1 MSVKRTLFTGVL
13 WVSIAAAAET
23 AEKATGPLEHVLV
36 TIPLHKSTMETAFPV
51 DALTGARLARETSA
65 TLGETIA
72 SLPGVHNASFGP
84 GVGQPVIRGLSGPR
98 VTSLQN
104 GMRSADASAI
114 SADHSVAVEPMLADS
129 IEVLRGPAT
138 LLYGGGAIGG
148 VVNVVDGRIPTA
160 LPAEATVDLGWRYT
174 GASHGQTGVIRA
186 EGEIDN
192 VAIHFDAINRD
203 TDDVDVADGAGT
215 DGTNYLGNTSTRTQ
229 SGSLG
234 GSYHFTNGFIGAA
247 VSWLDSNYG
256 LPEGSHGGEHGE
268 SHKKEGHK
276 EEGHEEEGH
285 EEEGHEEAGHEE
297 EHGDVRLAVD
307 QLRYD
312 VVMHLHQPMNGI
324 ELFRGFVS
332 LTDYEHTELEGDEI
346 GTVYSSD
353 SLEGRFELLHAP
365 IGDIHG
371 VMGVQVSDT
380 NFSAL
385 GDEAFIP
392 ETDTRRL
399 GLFVLEDW
407 HAGDWQ
413 WEAGLR
419 WDQDHID
426 PVGGVAP
433 SRRFNALSASMGAI
447 YEISADWHVSASV
460 SRSERAPSTEEL
472 YSNVGN
478 LTPDSWV
485 MHAATAAIELGN
497 SRLDTERG
505 INADLGLRWHSDNA
519 EASVAVYSNDF
530 SNYINLANTG
540 LIIDDAPVRRYTQ
553 DGAKFVGAEFD
564 AKVTLGALNS
574 RDIGLDLSADVV
586 RGELD
591 SGDDIPR
598 LPPLSG
604 SIALTFGGEM
614 DYYFTRV
621 TAGSKQDR
629 PGANEEPTNS
639 WWRLDIGGEWRVM
652 MGANAVDLALS
663 LRNAT
668 NEEIRLSTSWLR
680 EYAPEPGRSL
690 NLSFSLSL

>member
-1 MSVKRTLFTGVL
+1 MSVRRTLYTSVL
-13 WVSIAAAAET
+13 WASAAAAAET
-23 AEKATGPLEHVLV
+23 SGPLEHVLV

-51 DALTGARLARETSA
+51 DALTGAELARETSS
-65 TLGETIA
+65 TLGDTIA

-160 LPAEATVDLGWRYT
+160 LPAEATVDVGWRYT

-186 EGEIDN
+186 EGAIDN
-192 VAIHFDAINRD
+192 FAFHFDALSRNS
-203 TDDVDVADGAGT
+203 DDVDVADGAGT
-215 DGTNYLGNTSTRTQ
+215 DGMDYLGNTSTQTQ

-234 GSYHFTNGFIGAA
+234 ASYHFTDGFIGAA
-247 VSWLDSNYG
+247 MSWLDSDYG
-256 LPEGSHGGEHGE
+256 LPEGSHEGSHEGGHEGGHEDGDENAEEHGGE
-268 SHKKEGHK
+268 
-276 EEGHEEEGH
+276 
-285 EEEGHEEAGHEE
+285 HEE

-324 ELFRGFVS
+324 ELFRGFVT

-407 HAGDWQ
+407 HTGDWQ

-426 PVGGVAP
+426 PVGGVAAR
-433 SRRFNALSASMGAI
+433 RRFNTLSASLGTI

-478 LTPDSWV
+478 VTPESWIV
-485 MHAATAAIELGN
+485 HAATAAIELGN
-497 SRLDTERG
+497 SGLDIERG
-505 INADLGLRWHSDNA
+505 VNADLGLRWHSDNA

-540 LIIDDAPVRRYTQ
+540 VIVADAPVRRYVQ
-553 DGAKFVGAEFD
+553 GGAKFVGAEFD

-574 RDIGLDLSADVV
+574 RDIGLELGADMV

-604 SIALTFGGEM
+604 SLALTLGGEM
-614 DYYFTRV
+614 DYYFARV
-621 TAGSKQDR
+621 TAGSAQDR

-639 WWRLDIGGEWRVM
+639 WWRFDVGGEWRVM

-690 NLSFSLSL
+690 NLSFSLHL